1 MKGLTLNQREQARL
15 EILNHVLQ
23 GWMRVHEAASLLG
36 VSERQAWRLLE
47 AYRKQGAAALAH
59 GNEGRR
65 PVNITPTM
73 VQDQVVTVARTQY
86 VGLNHTH
93 LTELLAE
100 RAGIGLARTKGRI
113 VPSDAAGLRTRLSSR
128 AARYATRH
136 LGVHLVMSVAIAIPI
151 PGIRSAERFLWT
163 FTFWVK
169 AQLRRLRRKRGAGA
183 GQVSNIHTPLV
194 MGLALVP
201 ALGGA
206 AYLASSPL
214 RSKLL
219 ARLMLDQVAW
229 KLSFKLY
236 HRTRIGRWLAPPVKH
251 AEPQSAGATPV
262 ETL

>member
-23 GWMRVHEAASLLG
+23 SWMRVHEAASLLG
-36 VSERQAWRLLE
+36 VRQRQAWRLLA
-47 AYRKQGAAALAH
+47 AYRKEGAAALAH
-59 GNEGRR
+59 GNRGRR

-73 VQDQVVTVARTQY
+73 VRDQVVTVART
-86 VGLNHTH
+86 
-93 LTELLAE
+93 
-100 RAGIGLARTKGRI
+100 KGRI
-113 VPSDAAGLRTRLSSR
+113 VHSDAAELRTRLSSR

-151 PGIRSAERFLWT
+151 PGIRSASRFLWT

-169 AQLRRLRRKRGAGA
+169 AQLGRLSRKRGAGA

-229 KLSFKLY
+229 KLPFKLY
-236 HRTRIGRWLAPPVKH
+236 HRTRMGRWLAPPVKH